1 MEKPIITVEDSGD
14 ERDVKLEKNQKQ
26 FSIAGLGIVCSK
38 IFDQNFQDLF
48 LFRCMNLT

>member
-38 IFDQNFQDLF
+38 FLTKIFRTYFYLGA
-48 LFRCMNLT
+48 